1 MHSSAVL
8 AADWRVRCR
17 PAAAAGWR
25 LWGVHAI
32 GLPRKKGSQR
42 TETGSGIGAVGG
54 GIAAN
59 AESPKCYDSAAIAE
73 IASRDSEY
81 IY

>member
-1 MHSSAVL
+1 MRCRSA
-8 AADWRVRCR
+8 AADW
-17 PAAAAGWR
+17 

-32 GLPRKKGSQR
+32 GLPQKRSQR
-42 TETGSGIGAVGG
+42 TETGSGIGTAGG

-81 IY
+81 LLKSP